1 MTTTTTIYPHYGYG
15 GMPYYPPYP
24 YRPAYGAGY
33 YPSNG
38 YNRPPNYNSGWQ
50 NNGTIIVN
58 NPGGGGRGGYWDRYD
73 NRSPNISGATRQ
85 VNSPITAARTNRP
98 ELAELNKR
106 APRPMPANVRPPS
119 STATAANW
127 KGQSTYAGRDKRAAG
142 ASTDAATR
150 IAQANPSYS
159 KPARGA
165 GANTKGSPP
174 KVQGSY
180 AGADRKTSEAANR
193 AKPSQRDTQPAKK
206 AASNTSRPSANDRA
220 SPAKVAT
227 RENGGDRGY
236 GDGAHQRTPTGMPAS
251 RDIDRPAHSPRI
263 AALPCPVPIVV
274 RRNGPP
280 VSVDGKACRRVR
292 TASAAAATGAER

>member
-1 MTTTTTIYPHYGYG
+1 
-15 GMPYYPPYP
+15 
-24 YRPAYGAGY
+24 
-33 YPSNG
+33 
-38 YNRPPNYNSGWQ
+38 
-50 NNGTIIVN
+50 
-58 NPGGGGRGGYWDRYD
+58 
-73 NRSPNISGATRQ
+73 
-85 VNSPITAARTNRP
+85 VNSPITAARANRP

-106 APRPMPANVRPPS
+106 APRPMPASVRPPS

-127 KGQSTYAGRDKRAAG
+127 KGQSTYAGRDKRPAS

-180 AGADRKTSEAANR
+180 AGAERNKSEAANR

-206 AASNTSRPSANDRA
+206 AASNTPRPSANDRA

-236 GDGAHQRTPTGMPAS
+236 GDGANQRAPTGTPAS
-251 RDIDRPAHSPRI
+251 RDVERAAPQSANRGNAMSGANRGAEERAAGQRGRQSMPQGAHSKRGGGD
-263 AALPCPVPIVV
+263 
-274 RRNGPP
+274 RRQ
-280 VSVDGKACRRVR
+280 R
-292 TASAAAATGAER
+292 